1 MRLASWSWS
10 KITGLFVVDE
20 VSDEL
25 GGKAKG
31 RVLGAPA
38 AAVAEERGNAI
49 GPLLVNADPPLEIQ
63 TSKAVS

>member
-10 KITGLFVVDE
+10 KTIGLSVVDE
-20 VSDEL
+20 VSDE
-25 GGKAKG
+25 GGKVKG

-38 AAVAEERGNAI
+38 AAVAEESGNAI